1 MSIPYRT
8 ESARIAAGL
17 LSAAAL
23 AGAAALHGLW
33 GAGSTWPT
41 GSSDELADLVVGR
54 RPMPGRAACAS
65 VAVLLAGA
73 ALVTAHATIGTGR
86 SVRRSRTVAAFAAT
100 ALSRDDTDGLGLGFA
115 DWRFNLR
122 GSNTEPLLRLNVEA
136 RSSAGQDGAAQVAA
150 QVAMIQGLIGVAPD
164 GGH

>member
-100 ALSRDDTDGLGLGFA
+100 ALLTRGLGG
-115 DWRFNLR
+115 
-122 GSNTEPLLRLNVEA
+122 
-136 RSSAGQDGAAQVAA
+136 
-150 QVAMIQGLIGVAPD
+150 GVAEAAAIGNSTP
-164 GGH
+164 GFSRWNRRLYSPLCVALGVLILAGRRVRS